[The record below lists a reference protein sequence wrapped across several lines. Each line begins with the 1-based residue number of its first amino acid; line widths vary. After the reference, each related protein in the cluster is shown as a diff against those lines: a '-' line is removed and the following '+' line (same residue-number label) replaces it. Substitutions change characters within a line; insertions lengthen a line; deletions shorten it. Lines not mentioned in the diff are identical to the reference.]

1 VYGDQTQ
8 VNDFFGITVNAR
20 FASGAR
26 ISGGLDLG
34 RTVTDNCFIVDS
46 EQDLLNCHNVRGYG
60 ANAQVKFNGNV
71 PLPANFVVSGVF
83 QTLPGSTIT
92 ASYAAPNSLISPTL
106 GRNLAACG
114 GRTPCTANATVPL
127 VPSNLLFN
135 PRVARLDLRLAKRLN
150 VSPSKRLMVNFD
162 VFNVLNGSYVLGQ
175 NNTFGNTWQKPSQ
188 TMDGLMFQLSANLSF

>member
-1 VYGDQTQ
+1 M
-8 VNDFFGITVNAR
+8 
-20 FASGAR
+20 
-26 ISGGLDLG
+26 
-34 RTVTDNCFIVDS
+34 
-46 EQDLLNCHNVRGYG
+46 
-60 ANAQVKFNGNV
+60 
-71 PLPANFVVSGVF
+71 PANFIVSGVF

-92 ASYAAPNSLISPTL
+92 ASYAAPNSAIAPTL

-127 VPSNLLFN
+127 VASNTQFN
-135 PRVARLDLRLAKRLN
+135 PRVTRLDLRLGKRLD
-150 VSPSKRLMVNFD
+150 VSRTKRLQLNLD